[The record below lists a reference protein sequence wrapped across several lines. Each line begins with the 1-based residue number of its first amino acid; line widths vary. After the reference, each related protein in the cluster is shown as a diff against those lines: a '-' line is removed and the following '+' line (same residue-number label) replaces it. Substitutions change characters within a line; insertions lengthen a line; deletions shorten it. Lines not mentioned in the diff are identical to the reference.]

1 MTGGGVPKVV
11 FRLGLLLLG
20 TAMVVAALFTW
31 HYRDFLATP
40 LAIDEQGLVIE
51 LPRGAGL
58 RTLSD
63 DLATRGLIDSPDLLV
78 LHGRLSG
85 LDTALKA
92 GEYRLEP
99 GLTPPALLTL
109 LSSGQVML
117 HSLTLVEGWTFAQ
130 ALAAVRAK
138 PELTATLEGLD
149 TDAVMERLGM
159 SGAHPEGRLFPDTY
173 HFPRGTTD
181 LEFLRRARDTL
192 TSMLD
197 RAWEARAEGLPYTD
211 AYQALVLASIVEKET
226 SVPEERPEVAGV
238 FVRRLHKGMRLQA
251 DPTVIYGMGD
261 AFDGNLRRRDLRAD
275 TPYNT
280 YTRHGLP
287 PTPIALSG
295 RGAIEA
301 ALNPAAGKALYF
313 VATGDGRH
321 VFAETLAEHEA
332 NVRRYQLKGR
342 RG

>member
-1 MTGGGVPKVV
+1 VTGGTVPGIVV
-11 FRLGLLLLG
+11 RLAGLLFATLL
-20 TAMVVAALFTW
+20 VVAGLFTW

-40 LAIDEQGLVIE
+40 LAIGDEGLVIE

-58 RTLSD
+58 RQLSD

-99 GLTPPALLTL
+99 GLTPPALLDL
-109 LSSGQVML
+109 LANGQVML
-117 HSLTLVEGWTFAQ
+117 HSLTLLEGWTFAQ

-149 TDAVMERLGM
+149 AAAVMARLGLE
-159 SGAHPEGRLFPDTY
+159 GQHPEGRFFPDTY
-173 HFPRGTTD
+173 HFPRGTSD
-181 LEFLRRARDTL
+181 LEFLRRALATMTAL
-192 TSMLD
+192 LD
-197 RAWEARAEGLPYTD
+197 GAWAARAEGLPYDD

-226 SVPEERPEVAGV
+226 SVPDERAEVAGV

-251 DPTVIYGMGD
+251 DPTVIYGLGD

-287 PTPIALSG
+287 PTPIALPG

-301 ALNPAAGKALYF
+301 ALNPADGKTLYF

>member
-1 MTGGGVPKVV
+1 MPSVV
-11 FRLGLLLLG
+11 VRLGALLLG
-20 TAMVVAALFTW
+20 ALLILSGLFTW
-31 HYRDFLATP
+31 HYHDFLGTP
-40 LAIDEQGLVIE
+40 LALDEAGLVIE

-58 RTLSD
+58 RQLSD
-63 DLATRGLIDSPDLLV
+63 DLATRGVIDSPDLLV

-99 GLTPPALLTL
+99 GLTPPALLDL
-109 LSSGQVML
+109 LANGQVML
-117 HSLTLVEGWTFAQ
+117 HSLTLLEGWTFAQ

-138 PELTATLEGLD
+138 PELTATLDGLD
-149 TDAVMERLGM
+149 AAAVMARLGLE
-159 SGAHPEGRLFPDTY
+159 GQHPEGRFFPDTY
-173 HFPRGTTD
+173 HFPRGTSD
-181 LEFLRRARDTL
+181 LEFLRRAHAT
-192 TSMLD
+192 MAAVLD
-197 RAWEARAEGLPYTD
+197 GAWAGRAEGLPYDD

-226 SVPEERPEVAGV
+226 SVPDERAEVAGV

-251 DPTVIYGMGD
+251 DPTVIYGLGD

-287 PTPIALSG
+287 PTPIALPG

-301 ALNPAAGKALYF
+301 ALSPADGKALYF

>member
-1 MTGGGVPKVV
+1 MPSLLA
-11 FRLGLLLLG
+11 RLGALLLVTLL
-20 TAMVVAALFTW
+20 VVAGLLTW

-40 LAIDEQGLVIE
+40 LALDAEGQVIE

-58 RTLSD
+58 RRISD
-63 DLATRGLIDSPDLLV
+63 DLATRGIIDSPDLLV

-99 GLTPPALLTL
+99 GLTPRGLLDL
-109 LSSGQVML
+109 LANGQVML

-149 TDAVMERLGM
+149 PATVMARLDLEGQ
-159 SGAHPEGRLFPDTY
+159 HPEGRFFPDTY

-181 LEFLRRARDTL
+181 LEFLRRAYETMQEVL
-192 TSMLD
+192 E
-197 RAWEARAEGLPYTD
+197 RAWTMRAEGLPYD
-211 AYQALVLASIVEKET
+211 DPYLALVLASIVEKET
-226 SVPEERPEVAGV
+226 SVPDERAEVAGV

-251 DPTVIYGMGD
+251 DPTVIYGLGEG
-261 AFDGNLRRRDLRAD
+261 FDGNLRRRDLRAD

-287 PTPIALSG
+287 PTPIALPG

-301 ALNPAAGKALYF
+301 VLNPAEGKALYF

>member
-1 MTGGGVPKVV
+1 VPRLLV
-11 FRLGLLLLG
+11 RLGILLFATLL
-20 TAMVVAALFTW
+20 VVAALFGW

-40 LAIDEQGLVIE
+40 LALGEEGLVIE

-58 RTLSD
+58 RQLSD
-63 DLATRGLIDSPDLLV
+63 DLATRGVIDSPDLLV

-85 LDTALKA
+85 LDTSLKA

-99 GLTPPALLTL
+99 GLTPPALLER
-109 LSSGQVML
+109 LSSGRVML
-117 HSLTLVEGWTFAQ
+117 HALTLVEGWTFAQ
-130 ALAAVRAK
+130 ALDAVRDK
-138 PELTATLEGLD
+138 PELTATLDGLD
-149 TDAVMERLGM
+149 VAAVMARLGLE
-159 SGAHPEGRLFPDTY
+159 GQHPEGRFFPDTY

-181 LEFLRRARDTL
+181 LEFLRRAYDTMTAEL
-192 TSMLD
+192 E
-197 RAWEARAEGLPYTD
+197 RAWAARAAGLPFD
-211 AYQALVLASIVEKET
+211 DPDEALVLASIVEKET
-226 SVPEERPEVAGV
+226 SVAEERAEVAGV

-251 DPTVIYGMGD
+251 DPTVIYGLGD
-261 AFDGNLRRRDLRAD
+261 GFDGNLRRTDLRAD

-287 PTPIALSG
+287 PTPIALPG

-301 ALNPAAGKALYF
+301 ALNPADGKALYF

-332 NVRRYQLKGR
+332 NVRRYQLNGR

>member
-1 MTGGGVPKVV
+1 MPKLFV
-11 FRLGLLLLG
+11 RLAVLLLAVVG
-20 TAMVVAALFTW
+20 TASLVLFW

-40 LAIDEQGLVIE
+40 LAVTGDGVVIE
-51 LPRGAGL
+51 VPRGAGL
-58 RTLSD
+58 RRLSD

-99 GLTPPALLTL
+99 GITPPQFLELLA
-109 LSSGQVML
+109 SGRVML

-130 ALAAVRAK
+130 ALAAVRAT
-138 PELTATLEGLD
+138 PELVDTLEGLAAE
-149 TDAVMERLGM
+149 AVMARLGLE
-159 SGAHPEGRLFPDTY
+159 GQHPEGRFFPDTY
-173 HFPRGTTD
+173 HFPRATTD
-181 LEFLRRARDTL
+181 VEFLRRAYITMQDVL
-192 TSMLD
+192 GD
-197 RAWEARAEGLPYTD
+197 AWQRRAEGLPYD
-211 AYQALVLASIVEKET
+211 GPYEALIMASIIEKET
-226 SVPEERPEVAGV
+226 SLPEERDEVAGV
-238 FVRRLHKGMRLQA
+238 FVRRLLKGMRLQA
-251 DPTVIYGMGD
+251 DPTVIYGLGE
-261 AFDGNLRRRDLRAD
+261 AFDGNLRRSDLRTD

-280 YTRHGLP
+280 YTRRGLP
-287 PTPIALSG
+287 PTPIALPG

-301 ALNPAAGKALYF
+301 ALNPADGKALYF

-332 NVRRYQLKGR
+332 NVRRYQLGGP

>member
-1 MTGGGVPKVV
+1 MPSLLA
-11 FRLGLLLLG
+11 RLGALLLVTLL
-20 TAMVVAALFTW
+20 VVAGLLTW

-40 LAIDEQGLVIE
+40 LALDAEGQVIE

-58 RTLSD
+58 RRISD
-63 DLATRGLIDSPDLLV
+63 DLATRGIIDSPDLLV

-99 GLTPPALLTL
+99 GLTPRGLLDL
-109 LSSGQVML
+109 FANGQVML

-149 TDAVMERLGM
+149 PATVMARLDLEGQ
-159 SGAHPEGRLFPDTY
+159 HPEGRFFPDTY

-181 LEFLRRARDTL
+181 LEFLRRAYETMQEVL
-192 TSMLD
+192 E
-197 RAWEARAEGLPYTD
+197 RAWTMRAEGLPYD
-211 AYQALVLASIVEKET
+211 DPYLALVLASIVEKET
-226 SVPEERPEVAGV
+226 SVPDERAEVAGV

-251 DPTVIYGMGD
+251 DPTVIYGLGEG
-261 AFDGNLRRRDLRAD
+261 FDGNLRRRDLRAD

-287 PTPIALSG
+287 PTPIALPG

-301 ALNPAAGKALYF
+301 VLNPAEGKALYF

>member
-1 MTGGGVPKVV
+1 MPSLLA
-11 FRLGLLLLG
+11 RLGALLLVTLL
-20 TAMVVAALFTW
+20 VVAGLLTW

-40 LAIDEQGLVIE
+40 LALDAEGQVIE

-58 RTLSD
+58 RQISD
-63 DLATRGLIDSPDLLV
+63 DLATRGIIDSPDLLV

-99 GLTPPALLTL
+99 GLTPRGLLDL
-109 LSSGQVML
+109 LANGQVML

-149 TDAVMERLGM
+149 PATVMARLDLEGQ
-159 SGAHPEGRLFPDTY
+159 HPEGRFFPDTY

-181 LEFLRRARDTL
+181 LEFLRRAYETMQEVL
-192 TSMLD
+192 E
-197 RAWEARAEGLPYTD
+197 RAWTMRAEGLPYD
-211 AYQALVLASIVEKET
+211 DPYLALVLASIVEKET
-226 SVPEERPEVAGV
+226 SVPDERAEVAGV

-251 DPTVIYGMGD
+251 DPTVIYGLGEG
-261 AFDGNLRRRDLRAD
+261 FDGNLRRRDLRAD

-287 PTPIALSG
+287 PTPIALPG

-301 ALNPAAGKALYF
+301 VLNPAEGKALYF